1 MPLQSLLN
9 GYYVSLVTNIEI
21 ITIVMMKVY
30 DLGLFAT
37 IHSVNYTTPLFLY
50 TRYMGIETVVKAHNI
65 AKTYGHRSD
74 QNPVLRGISLAVHEG
89 EFVAIMGPSGSG
101 KSTLIRILGLLDT
114 PSSGTL
120 ELFGDQL
127 PRSDKSLSRL
137 RNESIGFIFQD
148 YRLIPHYNV
157 VDNVAVPLKIAGL
170 SRGTQK
176 KRADELLKVV
186 GLSGQMNKKASELSG
201 GQQQRVGI
209 ARALALQPKLLI
221 ADEPTGNLDSA
232 TGDTIMKILR
242 TIHSKL
248 GTTIIMVT
256 HSPEVARQA
265 DRVITIRDGKLGVR

>member
-1 MPLQSLLN
+1 
-9 GYYVSLVTNIEI
+9 
-21 ITIVMMKVY
+21 
-30 DLGLFAT
+30 
-37 IHSVNYTTPLFLY
+37 
-50 TRYMGIETVVKAHNI
+50 MGIETVVKAHNI
-65 AKTYGHRSD
+65 AKTYGRKSD

-120 ELFGDQL
+120 ELFGDSL

-157 VDNVAVPLKIAGL
+157 IDNVAVPLKISGL
-170 SRGTQK
+170 GRSKQK
-176 KRADELLKVV
+176 KRAEELLKIV

-232 TGDTIMKILR
+232 TGATIMKILS
-242 TIHSKL
+242 TIHAKL

-256 HSPEVARQA
+256 HSPDIAQQA
-265 DRVITIRDGKLGVR
+265 DRIITIRDGKLGTR

>member
-1 MPLQSLLN
+1 
-9 GYYVSLVTNIEI
+9 
-21 ITIVMMKVY
+21 
-30 DLGLFAT
+30 
-37 IHSVNYTTPLFLY
+37 
-50 TRYMGIETVVKAHNI
+50 MGSGTFVKTHNLT
-65 AKTYGHRSD
+65 KTYGRRND
-74 QNPVLRGISLAVHEG
+74 QGAVLRGISLAINEG

-114 PSSGTL
+114 PSSGAL

-157 VDNVAVPLKIAGL
+157 VDNVAVPLKISGL
-170 SRGTQK
+170 SRVKQK
-176 KRADELLKVV
+176 KRAEELLKIV
-186 GLSGQMNKKASELSG
+186 GLAGQMNKKASELSG

-232 TGDTIMKILR
+232 TGATIMKILS
-242 TIHSKL
+242 TIHAKL

-256 HSPEVARQA
+256 HSPDIAQQA
-265 DRVITIRDGKLGVR
+265 DRIITIRDGKLGTR